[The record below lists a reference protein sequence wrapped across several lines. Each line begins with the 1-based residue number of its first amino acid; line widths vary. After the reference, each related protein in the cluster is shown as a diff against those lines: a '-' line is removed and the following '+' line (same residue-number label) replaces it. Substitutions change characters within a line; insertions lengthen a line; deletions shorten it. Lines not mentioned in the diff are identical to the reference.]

1 VEELSEDHDQVFM
14 SFNIEHW
21 YPVLG
26 PSKTS
31 ATYFHPVT
39 NPVAQKILALHAS
52 LVTEARTK
60 KSILSN
66 VKKDIVLSTTASQIQ
81 RLMAPEG
88 SFMKTSARSCKDIA
102 LEIGLLDQY
111 RALLLNEMTA
121 HGKQVD
127 DMRLRSLFMEAGR
140 QVLCFTTAQ
149 DFLVAC
155 ILSERV
161 CGVKPCYKKSWT
173 HPI

>member
-1 VEELSEDHDQVFM
+1 MEELSEDHDQVFM

-39 NPVAQKILALHAS
+39 KPVAQKILALHAS
-52 LVTEARTK
+52 LATEPLTK
-60 KSILSN
+60 ESIFSN
-66 VKKDIVLSTTASQIQ
+66 VQKDIVLSTTASEIQ

-102 LEIGLLDQY
+102 LEIGLLDHY
-111 RALLLNEMTA
+111 KELLLNEITD

-140 QVLCFTTAQ
+140 QVLRFTTAQ

-155 ILSERV
+155 ILSERI
-161 CGVKPCYKKSWT
+161 CGVKSSYGNVGLT
-173 HPI
+173 